1 MPPLSFVMIA
11 AKEQTELE
19 ETQDLSSD
27 QADEGEIEDLEED
40 ENIPQQKEED
50 GNNKFETVTYS
61 LNFPLVVLSNWPI
74 I

>member
-61 LNFPLVVLSNWPI
+61 SNFPLVVLSNWPI